1 MNIQIKISKK
11 PVEYVKAISF
21 IETRMNKL
29 KAKKAS
35 ELIWILEHPST
46 YTKGIRSNE
55 NEILDNSLKII
66 KTNRGGKITWH
77 GPGQKI
83 CYFVID
89 LSSRGKD
96 VRKFIL
102 ILENTIIKTLNEYGI
117 KSYSD
122 RKNVGIWVYDK
133 GKVKKIAAIG
143 VRIKKWIAYHGF
155 SINVSN
161 SLVEYKKIIPCGIKD
176 KSVINL
182 KKIKDQNYDGI
193 EKKIAKN
200 LINYLDY

>member
-1 MNIQIKISKK
+1 MNIEIKISKK
-11 PVEYVKAISF
+11 PVEYMKAISF
-21 IETRMNKL
+21 IEERINMVQ
-29 KAKKAS
+29 AKKAS
-35 ELIWILEHPST
+35 ELIWLLEHPSI
-46 YTKGIRSNE
+46 YTGGIRSKK
-55 NEILDNSLKII
+55 NEILDNSLKVI

-89 LSSRGKD
+89 LSKRNKD

-102 ILENTIIKTLNEYGI
+102 ILEKTIIKTLNQYGI

-122 RKNVGIWVYDK
+122 RKNIGIWVNDK
-133 GKVKKIAAIG
+133 GKIKKIAAIG
-143 VRIKKWIAYHGF
+143 LRIKKWIAYHGF
-155 SINVSN
+155 SINVTN
-161 SLVEYKKIIPCGIKD
+161 SLDEYKKIIACGIKN

-182 KKIKDQNYDGI
+182 KKIKDQNYSGI

-200 LINYLDY
+200 LISYLNN